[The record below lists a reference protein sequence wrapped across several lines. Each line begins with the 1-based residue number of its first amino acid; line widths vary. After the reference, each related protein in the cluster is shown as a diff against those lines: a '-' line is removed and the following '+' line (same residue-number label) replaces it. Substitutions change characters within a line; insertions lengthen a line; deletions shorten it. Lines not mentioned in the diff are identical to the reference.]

1 MRSTDYNVENLIA
14 EIAEKDGDILYLTKV
29 LIRN

>member
-1 MRSTDYNVENLIA
+1 MFSTDYNVASLIA
-14 EIAEKDGDILYLTKV
+14 EIAEKDGDISYLTSV